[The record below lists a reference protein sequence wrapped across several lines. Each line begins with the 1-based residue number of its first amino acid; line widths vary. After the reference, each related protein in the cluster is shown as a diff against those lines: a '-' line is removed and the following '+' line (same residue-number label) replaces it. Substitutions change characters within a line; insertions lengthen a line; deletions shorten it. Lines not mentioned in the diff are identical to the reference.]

1 MKRAVVILPTYNERE
16 NIAPLIKQLQA
27 EFQHITN
34 YRMSIL
40 VVDDNSPDG
49 TQTVVRQLQKQYK
62 NVYLLTGDREGLG
75 KAYLRGMDYAIARL
89 KANIM
94 FEMDADHSHDPKVIP
109 EFLNQIDQG
118 YDLVIGSR
126 YIKGG
131 SIPANWGLHRKI
143 FSIFGNFFVRTLLF
157 HFSHHEWTSGYRA
170 IRVPLYQKIK
180 HQLTEF
186 KSYTFQVAFLHKSF
200 LAGAKITE
208 IPIHF
213 TDRLLGRSK
222 IPVPEYITNL
232 LLYLIR
238 QLFLNPP
245 QFFKFL
251 IVGGIGFIVQFITF
265 RLLRGA
271 DLRPAWA
278 TALSAEVAIV
288 SNFIWNNLWTFAD
301 QKISAVKQIL
311 IKFLQF
317 NLTSLGSIV
326 IQAIIS
332 EIGTRVFGIQH
343 LAFGINTDDIYL
355 MIGIL
360 VGLFWNY
367 TMYRLVIWR
376 RS

>member
-75 KAYLRGMDYAIARL
+75 RAYLRGMDYAIARL

-143 FSIFGNFFVRTLLF
+143 FSIFGNLLVRTLLF

-245 QFFKFL
+245 QFLRFL
-251 IVGGIGFIVQFITF
+251 VVGGIGFIVQFIAF

-271 DLRPAWA
+271 DLRPVAA

-311 IKFLQF
+311 IKFFQF

-332 EIGTRVFGIQH
+332 EIGTRTLGIRY
-343 LAFGINTDDIYL
+343 LALGINSDDAYL

-360 VGLFWNY
+360 VGLIWNY
-367 TMYRLVIWR
+367 TMYKLVIWKKK
-376 RS
+376 